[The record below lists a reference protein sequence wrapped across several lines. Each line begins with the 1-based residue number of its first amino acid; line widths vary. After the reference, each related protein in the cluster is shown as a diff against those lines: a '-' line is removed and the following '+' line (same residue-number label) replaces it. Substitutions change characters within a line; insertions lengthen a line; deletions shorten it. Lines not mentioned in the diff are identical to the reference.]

1 MEDAFKTVGLIAGLV
16 GLVAL
21 FSHVMTNK
29 PGNPN
34 NMGPYAQGQPMY
46 VGYQCPEIQYQ
57 VNPRDPMPFRYNRP
71 RATYGENPIYVR
83 PSTIPNFK
91 FEYEKPR
98 AFREEPAMNTPFTYA
113 KPVEV
118 AQPTQSSAYNPGY
131 AWGNYAYVSAIA
143 STPTTRMPYYTHTA
157 PTWRKPA
164 AVDQYAWGSTGGTC
178 TSSASY
184 APQRD
189 GFWGWGRSVVD
200 RLRPVFEFISPAQKA
215 AQRAADE
222 AAYNNRF
229 GSSVRTFANGVKTA
243 FSIPNCYSDDGSW
256 RG

>member
-1 MEDAFKTVGLIAGLV
+1 MEDAFKTVGLIAGFV

-21 FSHVMTNK
+21 FSHVLTNK

-98 AFREEPAMNTPFTYA
+98 AFREESAMNTPFTYA

-118 AQPTQSSAYNPGY
+118 AQPTQSTAYNPGY

-164 AVDQYAWGSTGGTC
+164 ASWIDFAPFSISSRLHRKQHNVPLTKQHITIGS
-178 TSSASY
+178 
-184 APQRD
+184 
-189 GFWGWGRSVVD
+189 V
-200 RLRPVFEFISPAQKA
+200 PVFAHSQMA
-215 AQRAADE
+215 
-222 AAYNNRF
+222 
-229 GSSVRTFANGVKTA
+229 
-243 FSIPNCYSDDGSW
+243 
-256 RG
+256 